1 MRFTLTWVSL
11 KESYELRPPRSFQ
24 PTAETTY
31 LGVPHACQT
40 ESHYKYVGFS
50 VAMKLKQ
57 LCVPHILKY
66 FLPSYGQYLLLIDNH
81 AV

>member
-1 MRFTLTWVSL
+1 MMRFTLTWVSL

-40 ESHYKYVGFS
+40 ESYYKYVGFS
-50 VAMKLKQ
+50 VAMKL
-57 LCVPHILKY
+57 
-66 FLPSYGQYLLLIDNH
+66 
-81 AV
+81 